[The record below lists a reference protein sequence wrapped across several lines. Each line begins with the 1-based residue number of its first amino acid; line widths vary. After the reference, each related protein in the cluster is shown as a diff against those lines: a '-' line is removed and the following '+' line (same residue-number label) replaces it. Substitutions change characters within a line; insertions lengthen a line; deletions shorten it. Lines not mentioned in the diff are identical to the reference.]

1 MSSILSTIGNNLRL
15 YRKRLSVSQEYLAEL
30 ADLHR
35 TYIGAVERG
44 EKNISAKNIEKIA
57 KVLGVEPYLLLK
69 ETSKSST
76 HENNGK

>member
-1 MSSILSTIGNNLRL
+1 MSSILTTIGNNLRH
-15 YRKRLSVSQEYLAEL
+15 YRKSLGISQEYLAEL
-30 ADLHR
+30 AGLHR

-57 KVLGVEPYLLLK
+57 KVLGVDPYLLLK
-69 ETSKSST
+69 ENPNPST